1 MNTQYDSTPS
11 ARPEDAAEFLPEIL
25 SQEDPNGSG
34 EDICEVMDWMMSRD
48 IAAIEQE
55 VNKEIEDNLAG
66 KAGSAI
72 PKKEGHMS
80 EQDAVKVLQQYVSA
94 LHEVMEK
101 KHSRITPENLGKF
114 HTYEDRALRKIKSAE
129 SHAAEAEKRRKTER
143 DTRGSFRA
151 DDRRAEGI

>member
-25 SQEDPNGSG
+25 SEEDPNDRG
-34 EDICEVMDWMMSRD
+34 EDICEVMDWMMGRD

-66 KAGSAI
+66 KAGTAI

-94 LHEVMEK
+94 LHEVMERE
-101 KHSRITPENLGKF
+101 HSRITPENLGKF
-114 HTYEDRALRKIKSAE
+114 HAYENRAEQKIKSANF
-129 SHAAEAEKRRKTER
+129 HAAEIEKKTEIEKRS
-143 DTRGSFRA
+143 RGQFRA
-151 DDRRAEGI
+151 DCRADGG